1 MLRYSG
7 MEIKKLINKNWWAF
21 FYLQMLII
29 LLSYIHGGINFA
41 KNPKKGFG
49 AVRGFYQVIPIR
61 YPFTDAFLVFKY
73 PRFGWGACD
82 VCSGNLLLK
91 VIRIITPDM
100 ISELSDRPLRRIF
113 YF

>member
-1 MLRYSG
+1 MLEYSG

-49 AVRGFYQVIPIR
+49 AVRGFIGFGVKMR
-61 YPFTDAFLVFKY
+61 HREFLPDY
-73 PRFGWGACD
+73 LGN
-82 VCSGNLLLK
+82 VCF
-91 VIRIITPDM
+91 PDC
-100 ISELSDRPLRRIF
+100 IF
-113 YF
+113 WLGRLWCMFRHLC